1 MVVERARALD
11 PLSAV
16 VGQVSRLV
24 PSTPALKAGPAGH
37 ALHPFLTDVPI
48 GFWTSSMIL
57 DFVGGRSARPAAQ
70 RLIGLGLLSTL
81 PTVVTGLAEF
91 QDVDREQGRVAA
103 VHAGLNASAA
113 GLYAWSYAAR
123 RRGAHSKG
131 VLLGLAAG
139 TAASVA
145 GYLGGHMA
153 IARKVGSRDD
163 VFSQPSGG
171 TP

>member
-16 VGQVSRLV
+16 IGQVARLV
-24 PSTPALKAGPAGH
+24 PSGPGLKAGPAGH
-37 ALHPFLTDVPI
+37 ALHPFLTDLPI
-48 GFWTSSMIL
+48 GFFTSSMVL
-57 DFVGGRSARPAAQ
+57 DFLGGRSARPASQ

-81 PTVVTGLAEF
+81 PTIATGLAEF

-103 VHAGLNASAA
+103 THAGLNATAT

-123 RRGAHSKG
+123 RQGAHAKG

-139 TAASVA
+139 TAATVA

-153 IARKVGSRDD
+153 IARKVGSRDE
-163 VFSQPSGG
+163 VFAEPFG
-171 TP
+171 